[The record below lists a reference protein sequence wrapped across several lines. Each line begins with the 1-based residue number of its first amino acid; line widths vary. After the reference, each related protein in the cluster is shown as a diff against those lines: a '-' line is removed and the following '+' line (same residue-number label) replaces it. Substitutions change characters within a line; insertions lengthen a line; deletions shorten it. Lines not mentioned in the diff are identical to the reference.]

1 MRVTRERAAEN
12 RARIVETASRLF
24 REKGF
29 DGVGLDAIMKEAG
42 LTHGGFYGHFSS
54 KEDLAAEAVARAVE
68 QGAGRQSRYTNVT
81 DLVSDYL
88 SESHF
93 ADRANGCVL
102 AALGGEMA
110 RRGEGVRSGITSY
123 LRTALERLAG
133 LFRGT
138 AAVRRRRAITTLAGV
153 VGALTL
159 ARAVEDPVLS
169 EEILS
174 TARQVFGSSRPPDE
188 LSSRHSG

>member
-1 MRVTRERAAEN
+1 MRATRAKAAEN
-12 RARIVETASRLF
+12 RARIVETASRVF

-42 LTHGGFYGHFSS
+42 LTHGGFYGHFAS
-54 KEDLAAEAVARAVE
+54 KEDLAAEAVARALE
-68 QGAGRQSRYTNVT
+68 QSAGLQSRYTNVA
-81 DLVSDYL
+81 DFVSDYL

-102 AALGGEMA
+102 AALGADVA
-110 RRGEGVRSGITSY
+110 RRGEGVRSGVTFY
-123 LRTALERLAG
+123 VRAALERLAG

-138 AAVRRRRAITTLAGV
+138 AVGRRRRAITTLAGV

-159 ARAVEDPVLS
+159 ARAIEDPGLS
-169 EEILS
+169 DEILS
-174 TARQVFGSSRPPDE
+174 TARQVFGSARR
-188 LSSRHSG
+188 LASSRRS

>member
-1 MRVTRERAAEN
+1 MRVTREKAAEN
-12 RARIVETASRLF
+12 RARIVATASRLF

-54 KEDLAAEAVARAVE
+54 KEDLAAEAVARALE
-68 QGAGRQSRYTNVT
+68 QSAGLQSRYVA
-81 DLVSDYL
+81 DFVSDYL

-102 AALGGEMA
+102 AALGADVA
-110 RRGEGVRSGITSY
+110 RRGEEVRSGVTSY
-123 LRTALERLAG
+123 VRAVLELLAS
-133 LFRGT
+133 LCRGT
-138 AAVRRRRAITTLAGV
+138 AAARRRRAITTLAGV

-169 EEILS
+169 DEILS
-174 TARQVFGSSRPPDE
+174 TARHAFGSGRRRASP
-188 LSSRHSG
+188 RHT

>member
-1 MRVTRERAAEN
+1 MRVTREKAAGN
-12 RARIVETASRLF
+12 RARIVATASRLF

-54 KEDLAAEAVARAVE
+54 KEDLAAEAVARALE
-68 QGAGRQSRYTNVT
+68 QSAGLQSRYTNVA
-81 DLVSDYL
+81 DFVSDYL

-102 AALGGEMA
+102 AALGGDVA
-110 RRGEGVRSGITSY
+110 RRGEGVRFGVTSY
-123 LRTALERLAG
+123 VRTALERLAG
-133 LFRGT
+133 LCRGT
-138 AAVRRRRAITTLAGV
+138 AAARRRRAITTLAGV
-153 VGALTL
+153 VGAMTL

-169 EEILS
+169 DEILS
-174 TARQVFGSSRPPDE
+174 TARQVFGSTRPA
-188 LSSRHSG
+188 S

>member
-1 MRVTRERAAEN
+1 MRVTREKAAEN
-12 RARIVETASRLF
+12 RARIVEIAARLF
-24 REKGF
+24 RERGF

-68 QGAGRQSRYTNVT
+68 QSAGWQSRYTNVA
-81 DLVSDYL
+81 DFVSDYL

-102 AALGGEMA
+102 AALGGDVA
-110 RRGEGVRSGITSY
+110 RRGEGVRSGVTSHV
-123 LRTALERLAG
+123 RSALEWLAG
-133 LFRGT
+133 LCSGT

-153 VGALTL
+153 VGAMTL

-169 EEILS
+169 DEILS
-174 TARQVFGSSRPPDE
+174 TARQVFGSAGR
-188 LSSRHSG
+188 LASSRRP